1 MFCSDQK
8 IVGKAVTLNG
18 ESHTVVGVM
27 PPGFQFPSRDDELW
41 TPLAFTTQE
50 ATNRNRHYL
59 QAVARLKPG
68 VTVEQAQAEMNT
80 IAARLQRQYPDANA
94 ELGAAVVPLH
104 EQVVGDI
111 KPALLVLLGAVGFVL
126 LVGWANVANLL
137 RAGAASPQTR

>member
-18 ESHTVVGVM
+18 ESYTVVGVM
-27 PPGFQFPSRDDELW
+27 PPSFQFPSRDDELW

-59 QAVARLKPG
+59 QVVARLKPG
-68 VTVEQAQAEMNT
+68 MTVEHAQAEMST
-80 IAARLQRQYPDANA
+80 IAARLQRQYPEANA

-104 EQVVGDI
+104 DQ
-111 KPALLVLLGAVGFVL
+111 A
-126 LVGWANVANLL
+126 
-137 RAGAASPQTR
+137 AGVIQ